1 MDLRL
6 EQPILHLKKATVSH
20 IRRGHNVG
28 SAMIITLNNMQ
39 AEIRTHVPFYNL
51 DPTLYNYGDQ
61 NARWRYTWDIN
72 YRYNINMTLK
82 KTGAQRALIKMTK
95 TLWNKLL
102 RTQLFMGKITGS

>member
-1 MDLRL
+1 MNTFTLKKTEVVYGPRSHGGREIMDLRL
-6 EQPILHLKKATVSH
+6 EQPILHLKATVSH
-20 IRRGHNVG
+20 IRRCHNVG

-82 KTGAQRALIKMTK
+82 KLVPNEH
-95 TLWNKLL
+95 L
-102 RTQLFMGKITGS
+102 